1 VLNRELIDEVI
12 TVSDESALEH
22 ARLAA
27 RREGIFAGISSGAA
41 LAAALEL
48 AGRPESKGRR
58 IVVILPDA
66 GERYITMPFFA
77 P

>member
-1 VLNRELIDEVI
+1 VI
-12 TVSDESALEH
+12 TVSDERALEL

-27 RREGIFAGISSGAA
+27 RREGILAGISAGAA
-41 LAAALEL
+41 LAGALEL
-48 AGRPESKGRR
+48 AARPESAGQR